1 MLHDR
6 RLTRT
11 MLALGLA
18 LLTALPVQAFETRA
32 RAAWVYDMTTASVL
46 LEKDA
51 DLALPPAS
59 MSKLMT
65 LLMLFEAVRD
75 GRVTMETEFTVSSR
89 AKAMG
94 GSTMFLNE
102 GDRPTVRELIQGI
115 IVNSGN
121 DACVVVAEGLAGS
134 EEAFARLATQRAHAL
149 GMANTTL
156 ANASGWP
163 DPRHRMSVRDLGILA
178 RHLIEDFP
186 QHYEFFSR
194 TEFDYKNRAPANSRN
209 RNPLLALNVGADGL
223 KTGHTEEAGYGLV
236 GSAMQ
241 GDRRVIF
248 VITGLERDVDRAQES
263 ERIVNWAFRQFSL
276 RTIAPAG
283 VKVADAP
290 VWMGEQPVVG
300 LVPEREVKVLVP
312 SLHGDAVSARVDWQ
326 GPLKAPL
333 AAGQAVGELVVTVP
347 EMPEVRV
354 PVLVAADVPPAGF
367 LRRVGT
373 AAKVLAGRAT
383 SLLAF

>member
-32 RAAWVYDMTTASVL
+32 RAAWIYDMTTGSVL

-134 EEAFARLATQRAHAL
+134 EEAFARLATQRAQAL
-149 GMANTTL
+149 GMTNTTL

-186 QHYEFFSR
+186 QHYSHFSE
-194 TEFDYKNRAPANSRN
+194 TEFDYKNRAPANARN

-248 VITGLERDVDRAQES
+248 VITGLASDVDRAQES

-312 SLHGDAVSARVDWQ
+312 ALHGDGVSARVDWQ

>member
-32 RAAWVYDMTTASVL
+32 RAAWIYDMTTGSVL

-51 DLALPPAS
+51 DLPLPPAS

-134 EEAFARLATQRAHAL
+134 EEAFARLATQRAQAL
-149 GMANTTL
+149 GMKNTTL

-186 QHYEFFSR
+186 QHYSHFSE
-194 TEFDYKNRAPANSRN
+194 TEFDYKGRAPANARN

-290 VWMGEQPVVG
+290 VWMGEQPLVG

-354 PVLVAADVPPAGF
+354 PVLVAAYVPPAGF